1 MKKGMLKYKITM
13 IKKATD
19 GVKIFQMEPLEGKI
33 AFKSGQFVMMSLLDK
48 DGKVIEKR
56 PYSIACATDSPY
68 LEFCIKIVGGKF
80 TSALDKIKKGEVVG
94 IDGPFG
100 AMTYEGEKCAFACGG
115 TGIAPVISMV
125 RDIASKK
132 LKGEYFVFYSV
143 QYEKLLVHRK
153 ELEKIA
159 KENPNIKVI
168 FTLTREE
175 PKGWKGKCGHL
186 NENAFLEFIK
196 RPAEFNWYL
205 CGPLAMT
212 SALKECILKLG
223 TDPKK
228 VHMEG
233 WG

>member
-1 MKKGMLKYKITM
+1 MLRYKITM
-13 IKKATD
+13 VKKVSD
-19 GVKIFQMEPLEGKI
+19 GVKMFRMDPLDEKLS
-33 AFKSGQFVMMSLLDK
+33 FKSGQFVMMSLLDK
-48 DGKVIEKR
+48 EGRVIEKR
-56 PYSIACATDSPY
+56 PYSIACATNSPY

-80 TSALDKIKKGEVVG
+80 TSMLDNVLKGEIVG

-100 AMTYEGEKCAFACGG
+100 VMTYEGEKCAFACGG

-125 RDIASKK
+125 RDVASKK
-132 LKGEYFVFYSV
+132 LKGEYFVFYSA
-143 QYEKLLVHRK
+143 QYEKLLVHRE

-159 KENPNIKVI
+159 AANPNIKVV
-168 FTLTREE
+168 FTITREE

-186 NENAFLEFIK
+186 DEKIFREFIDK
-196 RPAEFNWYL
+196 PKDFNWYL

-212 SALKECILKLG
+212 SALKECILKMG

-228 VHMEG
+228 VHVEG